1 MSTSIFSKLTPQATK
16 FYPLLNSLA
25 EVLVK
30 ASTLMKE
37 FIENYTIENAEDY
50 NKRIKDLEREGDTIS
65 NTIFEEL
72 NVTFITPFDREDI
85 HHLATCMDDVMD
97 FINSA
102 SKRIY
107 LYKPK
112 RIPGLAVAM
121 LDNLIE
127 GSEVIREAI
136 LDLKSLKKKMKEVND
151 HCDKLHTIENI
162 ADDIY
167 EHFLIELFENPS
179 DGVELIKLKEIMHEL
194 EKATDALEGVGKAI
208 KIIVVKYA

>member
-1 MSTSIFSKLTPQATK
+1 MSTSIFSKLTPQSTK

-25 EVLVK
+25 EVLVN
-30 ASTLMKE
+30 ASVLMKE
-37 FIENYTIENAEDY
+37 FILNYTIENAEEY
-50 NKRIKDLEREGDTIS
+50 NKKIKALEREGDTIS

-112 RIPGLAVAM
+112 RIPNSAVQM
-121 LDNLIE
+121 LDNLID

-136 LDLKSLKKKMKEVND
+136 LDLKTLKKKMKEVKE
-151 HCDKLHTIENI
+151 HCDKLHSIENK